1 MNLTQPLA
9 PSILAF
15 ATTVHLALVVLR
27 SHRTGGGA
35 PRHFVSA
42 ISFLFAASPWLM
54 PSLLGLTTG
63 FLAHVGW
70 FVACEWLL
78 TGPVAALAPAPA
90 SRSTAVSPAPAPAR
104 PTRIAQAALRQPQG
118 FVQTA
123 VMAVFDETPDIRTFR
138 LARPEGFQFV
148 AGQFLTV
155 RLKADGREH
164 VRCYSISSAP
174 GAQAYVEISV
184 KRLGLVSSALHATL
198 RPGAMLAVRAPAGAF
213 IYPSDDQ
220 RPLVLLAGG
229 VGITPLMSMLRHAV
243 DTDPNRPVTLF
254 YSVRRVADIA
264 FHDELSVVTRRHEHV
279 RVFIAVSDEAPGQGH
294 FPGYISESLVTTMMP
309 DVAHAVC
316 LICGPPPMMDA
327 MTAMLAGV
335 GVPAPQ
341 VRFEVFQAT
350 VAASNRAGVPVAV
363 APSGADPGAD
373 AGAVRHD
380 VVFARG
386 GQRTQVDGE
395 QSLLDAA
402 ETCGADIP
410 SLCRA
415 GVCGTCRTRVISGET
430 ECRSSML
437 DADDRA
443 AGYVLACVTQIA
455 SHCTVDA

>member
-27 SHRTGGGA
+27 GHRTGGGA
-35 PRHFVSA
+35 PRYFVSA

-54 PSLLGLTTG
+54 PSLYGLTSG
-63 FLAHVGW
+63 FIAHVGW
-70 FVACEWLL
+70 FVACEKLL
-78 TGPVAALAPAPA
+78 LAPVPAHAPAAPSRSAVAAP
-90 SRSTAVSPAPAPAR
+90 VPAR
-104 PTRIAQAALRQPQG
+104 TPRIAQAARQQPRG

-138 LARPEGFQFV
+138 LARPEGFTFT

-174 GAQAYVEISV
+174 GAQAYLEISV

-198 RPGAMLAVRAPAGAF
+198 RPGAMLSVREPAGNF
-213 IYPSDDQ
+213 LYPSDDQ

-279 RVFIAVSDEAPGQGH
+279 RVFIAVSDETPGAGH
-294 FPGYISESLVTTMMP
+294 FPGYISESLVTAMVP
-309 DVAHAVC
+309 DIAHAVC
-316 LICGPPPMMDA
+316 LICGPQPMMDA

-335 GVPAPQ
+335 GVPLPQ
-341 VRFEVFQAT
+341 VRFEVFQAA
-350 VAASNRAGVPVAV
+350 VAASSRAGVPASL
-363 APSGADPGAD
+363 APAGAD

-380 VVFARG
+380 IVFARS
-386 GQRTQVDGE
+386 GQRTQVDGG
-395 QSLLDAA
+395 QSLLEAA
-402 ETCGADIP
+402 EACGADIP

-430 ECRSSML
+430 ECGSSML
-437 DADDRA
+437 DAEDRA
-443 AGYVLACVTQIA
+443 AGFVLACVTQIA